1 MRGKKKLMSLLLI
14 SVLGITTALSGCG
27 NSEQDVAATPSVNP
41 STEATTQAAA
51 TDDSHMIT
59 VTVPSPD
66 GATTAAGNGG
76 QAGGG
81 ESSSAESSEAGTTAA
96 GGQTDVKAIA
106 LTFDDGPYTYKNVTN
121 RIVDALEKNNAKATF
136 FVVGQAVNEWFPT
149 DGPEVMKKAV
159 SIGCEI
165 GTHTYS
171 HENLNTSSSD
181 VIKEQVEKGC
191 KAIEDVTG
199 QKVTLMRPPYGN
211 AKQSV
216 MDQVDLPMIQ
226 WDIDTLDWDT
236 KDADNTV
243 KVILEQAK
251 PGSIILMHDI
261 YGASAEAAERVIPE
275 LIKQGYQLV
284 TVSELF
290 EIYGKELEPH
300 HQYYDARGDRD
311 IES

>member
-1 MRGKKKLMSLLLI
+1 MRGKKKLLSLFLI
-14 SVLGITTALSGCG
+14 SALGISTILSGCG
-27 NSEQDVAATPSVNP
+27 KSEQDVAATPAVTQ
-41 STEATTQAAA
+41 STQTPTTGQQENSG
-51 TDDSHMIT
+51 SHMIT
-59 VTVPSPD
+59 VTVPAQD
-66 GATTAAGNGG
+66 G
-76 QAGGG
+76 
-81 ESSSAESSEAGTTAA
+81 STTAA
-96 GGQTDVKAIA
+96 GGETEPQSGESSAAETTPSSGSQSDVKAIA

-121 RIVDALEKNNAKATF
+121 RIVDALEANNAKATF
-136 FVVGQAVNEWFPT
+136 FVVGQAVTEWFPT
-149 DGPEVMKKAV
+149 DGPEVLKKAV

-171 HENLNTSSSD
+171 HENLNKASSD

-191 KAIEDVTG
+191 KAIEDATG
-199 QKVTLMRPPYGN
+199 QKVTIMRPPYGN
-211 AKQSV
+211 SKQSV

-226 WDIDTLDWDT
+226 WDIDTLDWET

-251 PGSIILMHDI
+251 SGSIVLMHDI
-261 YGASAEAAERVIPE
+261 YGSSAEAAERVIPE

-290 EIYGKELEPH
+290 ELYGKTLEPH